1 MPVMSDE
8 KIIQFPGGGAGAKKS
23 PKSADAAGSGPA
35 AGSGKP
41 DRAIEATTL
50 SADQQKA
57 IGIIASGMPFVL
69 IGIKSTGSGADFFTA
84 IAGEPSDL
92 RNARDHLDGVITR
105 AFDRKGL

>member
-1 MPVMSDE
+1 MPSMSDD
-8 KIIQFPGGGAGAKKS
+8 KIIQFPGGGAGAKKAAK
-23 PKSADAAGSGPA
+23 PGDAAKPA
-35 AGSGKP
+35 AAQAPPAGG
-41 DRAIEATTL
+41 ALGATTL
-50 SADQQKA
+50 SEDQQKA